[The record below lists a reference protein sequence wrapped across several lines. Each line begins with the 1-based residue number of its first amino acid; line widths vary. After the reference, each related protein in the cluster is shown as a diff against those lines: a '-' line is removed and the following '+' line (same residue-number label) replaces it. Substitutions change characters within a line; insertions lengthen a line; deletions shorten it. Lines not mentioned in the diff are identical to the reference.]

1 VRVLFATYAEK
12 THFLSMVPLAWALRS
27 SGHDVRVASQPE
39 LVDVIT
45 DAGLPAVPVGTDH
58 NLWVAV
64 RRLLNERF
72 ARFDPEGYAAMRMG
86 RTPPFDLPSD
96 PGRITPDYLRAADE
110 DMAAMARM
118 INSSMVD
125 DLVTF
130 ARQWRPEL
138 VIWEPTTYCAAIA
151 ARAVGATHVRFLWGP
166 DHYGAVRSS
175 FLRARLDCDALGGWI
190 GERAH
195 RHGVS
200 FSEDLVTGQA
210 TLDQLPPPLR
220 RRGELTY
227 LPLRYVPYGGRA
239 VVPDWLR
246 DRPGRR
252 RVALTLGLSATER
265 FDGYVIPVPEILRAL
280 GDVDVE
286 VVATIAESEQASL
299 GELPDNVRVVAFTPL
314 HALLS
319 TCDAVIHHGGAGT
332 VATTTLLGIPQLV
345 IPDQGDGEHA
355 ARRLA
360 EHGAGLMVQPGAA
373 DGATVRDGVS
383 ALLDDPAFA
392 ARTKDLREDVLRL
405 PPPNE
410 VADRLVQIAGA
421 AGAGQRTRRT
431 DAEAC

>member
-1 VRVLFATYAEK
+1 
-12 THFLSMVPLAWALRS
+12 M
-27 SGHDVRVASQPE
+27 
-39 LVDVIT
+39 
-45 DAGLPAVPVGTDH
+45 
-58 NLWVAV
+58 
-64 RRLLNERF
+64 
-72 ARFDPEGYAAMRMG
+72 
-86 RTPPFDLPSD
+86 
-96 PGRITPDYLRAADE
+96 
-110 DMAAMARM
+110 
-118 INSSMVD
+118 
-125 DLVTF
+125 
-130 ARQWRPEL
+130 
-138 VIWEPTTYCAAIA
+138 
-151 ARAVGATHVRFLWGP
+151 
-166 DHYGAVRSS
+166 
-175 FLRARLDCDALGGWI
+175 
-190 GERAH
+190 
-195 RHGVS
+195 
-200 FSEDLVTGQA
+200 
-210 TLDQLPPPLR
+210 
-220 RRGELTY
+220 
-227 LPLRYVPYGGRA
+227 
-239 VVPDWLR
+239 
-246 DRPGRR
+246 
-252 RVALTLGLSATER
+252 GLSATER

-392 ARTKDLREDVLRL
+392 ARAKDLREDVLRL